1 MLLPP
6 NDSCTC
12 PDELRTFFTFNLAS
26 IPLSVRYRLSPS
38 VILSVVNPLI
48 VELTFEIWVFSS
60 LSVAKSSVRYDCNDD
75 KLAFLVEPPSTTGII
90 VASLSEPDV
99 NSTNSD
105 ILILSAIP

>member
-6 NDSCTC
+6 NESCTC
-12 PDELRTFFTFNLAS
+12 ADELTTLLVFNLSS

-48 VELTFEIWVFSS
+48 VELTFEICEDNSS
-60 LSVAKSSVRYDCNDD
+60 SVAKSSVRYDCKDD
-75 KLAFLVEPPSTTGII
+75 KLAFLVLPPSTTGKI

-99 NSTNSD
+99 NYTNSD